1 MLQVRCQKC
10 GWSFTLGRDTI
21 ASIMDEIQESKA
33 SHYRVDCPK
42 CRQGIK
48 VQTRLIRRVGRLQS
62 APSSADEEPTSTQDS

>member
-21 ASIMDEIQESKA
+21 GSIMDEVKESKA

-48 VQTRLIRRVGRLQS
+48 VQTRMLKRYYRPQAASESV
-62 APSSADEEPTSTQDS
+62 DESTE

>member
-21 ASIMDEIQESKA
+21 TTIMDEVKESKTT
-33 SHYRVDCPK
+33 HYRMDCPK

-48 VQTRLIRRVGRLQS
+48 VQTRQLQRYLRPQAAS
-62 APSSADEEPTSTQDS
+62 ESADEGAK